1 MSVSR
6 RKVSQLCKIDIDE
19 LHEKLSRVAR
29 AVGIVLFF
37 WDDVDEHVEPR
48 VGWIA

>member
-37 WDDVDEHVEPR
+37 GMMLMSTLNR
-48 VGWIA
+48 V